1 MPDLDGATL
10 VGWVRAILR
19 RDLGTLRR
27 ELDLYTDDADP
38 WREVPGLANSGG
50 TLALHLAGNL
60 RHFVGARLG
69 GSGYVRDR
77 AAEFTER
84 DVPRAKLIA
93 QVDAALHEADAALA
107 ALDPRRL
114 MEEFP
119 DPVAGVRL
127 ATGDLLLHLM
137 VHLTYHLGQL
147 NAHRRV
153 VSGDASSV
161 GALAIPALATARP
174 TEAT

>member
-1 MPDLDGATL
+1 VPELDGVSL
-10 VGWVRAILR
+10 VVWVRAILR

-27 ELDLYTDDADP
+27 ELDLYADDAGP

-69 GSGYVRDR
+69 ASGYVRDR
-77 AAEFTER
+77 AAEFAER

-93 QVDAALHEADAALA
+93 LVDAATLEVETALA

-114 MEEFP
+114 VEVFP
-119 DPVAGVRL
+119 DPVAGVRVT
-127 ATGDLLLHLM
+127 TGDLLLHLIA
-137 VHLTYHLGQL
+137 HFTYHLGQL

-153 VSGDASSV
+153 VSGDAVSV
-161 GALAIPALATARP
+161 GALSIPALATAHP
-174 TEAT
+174 AEAP